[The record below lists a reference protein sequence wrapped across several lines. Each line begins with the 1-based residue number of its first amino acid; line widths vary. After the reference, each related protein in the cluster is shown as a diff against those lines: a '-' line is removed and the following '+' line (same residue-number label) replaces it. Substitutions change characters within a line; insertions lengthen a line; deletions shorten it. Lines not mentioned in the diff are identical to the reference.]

1 MQPGDTVRFRDP
13 CDDERGLRFVVVEPR
28 GDRVMVRHADSPM
41 SIKPTF
47 VYRVADLERIACYV
61 SQQVTA

>member
-1 MQPGDTVRFRDP
+1 MNAGDVVTFKQPAA
-13 CDDERGLRFVVVEPR
+13 DEIGLRFVVVEPR

-47 VYRVADLERIACYV
+47 VYQVADLERIA
-61 SQQVTA
+61 